1 MREIGEDPL
10 GGSALPL
17 AQAAPMEQQL
27 DRIAIA
33 VHPHFEKL
41 GFPVTVEANGKQ
53 TVELK
58 AIDVEKHQ

>member
-1 MREIGEDPL
+1 
-10 GGSALPL
+10 
-17 AQAAPMEQQL
+17 MEQQL